1 MKEKF
6 HKTSR
11 SLEILGPQLC
21 AIFSFAV
28 NAFTNKSKFRKQ
40 LLLAEKHF
48 IFLKKHPRSNLKVKQ
63 VELNQKSSN
72 FSHLTCLFNNGL
84 SLVTSKDSLIRCLNL
99 CDS

>member
-11 SLEILGPQLC
+11 SLKILGPQLC

-63 VELNQKSSN
+63 IIYDMISFYFELSGAFPIVKNN
-72 FSHLTCLFNNGL
+72 CLQHYVNVFDEKN
-84 SLVTSKDSLIRCLNL
+84 IY
-99 CDS
+99 